1 LKRKESPLEE
11 SYWNKV
17 CRGWGQWTTD
27 LAELLL
33 VVTFG
38 EAKRHD
44 EIDLQFASHV
54 TYVVGNCRRLR
65 LRK

>member
-1 LKRKESPLEE
+1 
-11 SYWNKV
+11 
-17 CRGWGQWTTD
+17 
-27 LAELLL
+27 L

-44 EIDLQFASHV
+44 EIDLHFAGHV

-65 LRK
+65 LRKLFGKLYASKA